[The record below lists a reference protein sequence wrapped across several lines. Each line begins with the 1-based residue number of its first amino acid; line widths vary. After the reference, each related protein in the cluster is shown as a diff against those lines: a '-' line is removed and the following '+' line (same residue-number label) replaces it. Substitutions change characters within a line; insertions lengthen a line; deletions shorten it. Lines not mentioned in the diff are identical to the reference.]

1 MNPTLK
7 ELLIF
12 GRSMREFIQHSFVL
26 QASVGRPC
34 NLDNSDYNW
43 NNIWYN
49 QCPQCQKLSLIL
61 VAVCFKDDS

>member
-26 QASVGRPC
+26 GATQTDR
-34 NLDNSDYNW
+34 
-43 NNIWYN
+43 
-49 QCPQCQKLSLIL
+49 
-61 VAVCFKDDS
+61 F